1 MMYREMIGLSR
12 AKQFCA
18 KFKCLIVL
26 GALVLPVQ
34 LAAEQPQLLPQEDP
48 ADDSTIVYPA
58 SYFEEFF
65 PVSANDMLN
74 RIPGIGLALRGNR
87 GGRGLGSGAG
97 EVLIN
102 GQRITGKNN
111 EGRSQLSRISAD
123 QVDRIEIIRG
133 TSEELDVRG
142 SGQIVNVVLLDDA
155 SRSSTTMQVRS
166 DYRQDGTMDPG
177 GQFSHTGQA
186 GNFNYLFSVEADPRY
201 RAWESREFSYAPYGE
216 LLEVRNESRRRDE
229 TQFQT
234 SLNLGY
240 KFDRSVV
247 QLNGMYETRGDVPDR
262 TNRNIFDVT
271 NNALRR
277 QYDDNT
283 NSRDAWEIG
292 GDFEYDFNNG
302 DTYRALFIVN
312 DRDSLSTRTR
322 FDRDGEELLPNL
334 FTENGG
340 RDRERILRTSYT
352 LDLADAQGLE
362 LGVEGAQT
370 IRDNSLRLGL
380 ATDGET
386 SPLFGNLVPQ
396 EVNNANSTVEELRYE
411 PFANHNWQINSKMSL
426 ESSLVME
433 MSTIE
438 QTGDVSNKR
447 EFSFFRPGFD
457 YRFDITPSLQ
467 LRAGVRKDVEQLS
480 FSDFS
485 TTIDGGDEDQNTQAG
500 NPDIRQEQSWRYE
513 LNLEMRLPNDL
524 GVVNSQF
531 WYRDV
536 EDHIDRIDVS
546 TGPDDL
552 ESARGNIGDGKR
564 YGLNLD
570 MSTKLDSFGISN
582 ALLTTGVRLRDSEYI
597 DPFLGIKRRQR
608 NNGRWQA
615 NVGFRHDLTAYGLTY
630 GFFYSNSSNGSTGRQ
645 SIDVDDI
652 EEFIEAPRLN
662 AYIQKVAFGNVTFRL
677 ESNNI
682 TDAEWCRK
690 RTRFVGAT
698 ALGIVEEIE
707 DYCNGSGMDI
717 AFKVQTTF

>member
-1 MMYREMIGLSR
+1 MKIVLFGFFRDMQLCS
-12 AKQFCA
+12 
-18 KFKCLIVL
+18 KFKALTGL
-26 GALVLPVQ
+26 GLLVLSAQVS
-34 LAAEQPQLLPQEDP
+34 AEQPQTLPREEVS
-48 ADDSTIVYPA
+48 DDSTIVYE
-58 SYFEEFF
+58 STYFAEFY

-102 GQRITGKNN
+102 GQRTTGKSN
-111 EGRSQLSRISAD
+111 EGRSQLSRIAAD
-123 QVDRIEIIRG
+123 QVDYIEIIRG

-142 SGQIVNVVLLDDA
+142 SGQIVNVVLLDMP
-155 SRSSTTMQVRS
+155 SRSSTTVQVRS
-166 DYRQDGTMDPG
+166 DLRQDGTMDPG
-177 GQFSHTGQA
+177 GQFAYSGQTGD
-186 GNFNYLFSVEADPRY
+186 FNYLFNVEANPRY
-201 RAWESREFSYAPYGE
+201 RASEAWEYSFAPDGAI
-216 LLEVRNESRRRDE
+216 LEERRESRRKDE
-229 TQFQT
+229 TEFQT
-234 SLNLGY
+234 SANIGY
-240 KFDRSVV
+240 QFGRSLI
-247 QLNGMYETRGDVPDR
+247 QLNGQYETIGDVPNNTER
-262 TNRNIFDVT
+262 SIFDIP
-271 NNALRR
+271 NNKTTFQFDER
-277 QYDDNT
+277 QE
-283 NSRDAWEIG
+283 SRDAWEIG
-292 GDFEYDFNNG
+292 GDFEYDFRG
-302 DTYRALFIVN
+302 AGTYRALFIVN
-312 DRDSLSTRTR
+312 DRDSLNSRTR
-322 FDRDGEELLPNL
+322 YDREDEELIPNL

-352 LDLADAQGLE
+352 FDVAQEQGLE

-380 ATDGET
+380 VDEGET
-386 SPLFGNLVPQ
+386 SPLFSNLVPQ
-396 EVNNANSTVEELRYE
+396 EVNNANSTVEEIRYE

-438 QTGDVSNKR
+438 QTGDVANKR
-447 EFSFFRPGFD
+447 DFSFFRPGFD

-485 TTIDGGDEDQNTQAG
+485 TIIDGGDEDQNTQAG

-524 GVVNSQF
+524 GVMNSQF

-570 MSTKLDSFGISN
+570 LSTKLDPLGVRN
-582 ALLTTGVRLRDSEYI
+582 ALLTTGIRLRDSEYI

-608 NNGRWQA
+608 DNGRWQA
-615 NVGFRHDLTAYGLTY
+615 NIGFRHDLSAYGLTY
-630 GFFYSNSSNGSTGRQ
+630 GFNYSNSSNGSTGRQ
-645 SIDVDDI
+645 AIDVDDI

-662 AYIQKVAFGNVTFRL
+662 AYVQKVAFENITFRL
-677 ESNNI
+677 ETNNI

-698 ALGIVEEIE
+698 AQGVVEEFE
-707 DYCNGSGMDI
+707 DFCSGNGMDI
-717 AFKVQTTF
+717 SFRVQTTF